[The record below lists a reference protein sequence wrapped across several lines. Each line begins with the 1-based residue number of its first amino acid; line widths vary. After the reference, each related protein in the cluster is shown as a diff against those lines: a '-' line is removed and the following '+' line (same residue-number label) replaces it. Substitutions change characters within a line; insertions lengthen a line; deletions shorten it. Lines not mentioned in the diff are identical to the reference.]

1 MLTDHDYT
9 MNVLARRSTQW
20 HGDKMDT
27 DDLKSALAEF
37 IEAGNR
43 LDRVKKTLFYGRDF
57 RWDADQENLPVHTPT
72 PAVGLQGTDIIHAI
86 LGAATEGVEL
96 VEALYKFFI
105 DSPGDAGFDHVNL
118 QEEFGDLA
126 WYRALGLFALNQ
138 THQQNIEQND
148 AKLEKRFGPAF
159 TQEAANNR
167 DLAGEREVLEGNS

>member
-20 HGDKMDT
+20 HGDKMDFS
-27 DDLKSALAEF
+27 DLRDVLAEF
-37 IEAGNR
+37 IEVGNR
-43 LDRVKKTLFYGRDF
+43 LDRAKKTLFYGRAF
-57 RWDADQENLPVHTPT
+57 SWGENADNFPIGTPT
-72 PAVGLQGTDIIHAI
+72 PAVGLQETDIIHAI

-96 VEALYKFFI
+96 VEALHKFFF
-105 DSPGDAGFDHVNL
+105 DSPGDEGFDHVNL